1 MANEDHLAYGDL
13 AEGDESKGASG
24 SASAKTST
32 KPGGKFSSFL
42 GKVQQT
48 AHELGSELANVFS
61 RGEDHSHIHV
71 GANCADGMHKSIH
84 RFDSF
89 AGERDSNDVKWYVDG
104 CGYMWAVSI
113 ALEQAKESIW
123 ILDWWLTPELYLR
136 RPPDKNRQYRLDRM
150 LQAAAQRGVKVN
162 VIVYKEVSQA
172 LTRKYLSPILPGY
185 LHSLLPRGTDL
196 VTSAMSRLGIAATF
210 ASLEYAEAQNP
221 LISPPLIVDSAHT
234 KQALEALHPNISVFR
249 HPDHLPDAQTLE
261 SSFLS
266 SLKNLS
272 LSAATMSKL
281 PEDALKAVYGMNE
294 DVVLYWAHHE
304 KLCLIDGKIAFLGGL
319 DLCYG
324 RWDTNQHSIVDVHPE
339 NLEDIIWPGQDYN
352 NARISDFT
360 DVADAAWKNNS
371 LNRTESSRM
380 GWSDISIGLRG
391 PAVEDLKAHFVER
404 WNFIYKE
411 KYDVGG
417 DSRYSAIA
425 VQQSTHGL
433 MTHMKSGLHNLEAHA
448 KHLRASGSSSSTNAI
463 GAMNDRVTDRT
474 QEAEAEAEAAPFGET
489 TASGSHAG
497 AACQVVR
504 SCTNWSHGVDT
515 EHSVA
520 NAYISIIRDSQH
532 FIYIENQFFIT
543 ATTSSQKPVL
553 NKLGAA
559 ILERILR
566 AAKAG
571 EKYMIIVII
580 PAVPGFAGDLKDESS
595 LGTRAIMDFQ
605 YKAINRGGH
614 SIIESIEAAGYRAND
629 FIRFYNLRNY
639 DRINVSASMRKAE
652 NASGVKYEDAR
663 REHDDIMD
671 PVGYRAQDGDLHP
684 EEGITGHPYQKY
696 QQVSDGLAPS
706 RGLASGRWDSVSEC
720 YMLGGLDIRQVP
732 WENGDYSEMDAFVS
746 EELYIHSK
754 VLIADDRMVICG
766 SANLNDR
773 SQLGDHDSE
782 IALVIQDSESVDSMM
797 NGQPWR
803 ATKFA
808 ATLRRQLFR
817 KHVGLLA
824 PQNMKQPDHN
834 FETIAVPNVY
844 DFGTK
849 EDKAV
854 MDPLSDQFL
863 ELWNGTAKQNSEAF
877 GRIFHPV
884 PHDSVRTWEQYDSFY
899 ERFFHNADDEAT
911 DKDGNKTPAKYR
923 WGHVIADNFSPGE
936 QGLKEMKDLLSTI
949 KGTLVEMPLN
959 FLIEEDI
966 ARQGLLLNAFTE
978 PIYT

>member
-1 MANEDHLAYGDL
+1 MAHEDPLAYGEL
-13 AEGDESKGASG
+13 PGGEESRDASG
-24 SASAKTST
+24 SSSAKTSG
-32 KPGGKFSSFL
+32 KQGGMFSSFL
-42 GKVQQT
+42 DKVQQT
-48 AHELGSELANVFS
+48 AQELGSDLANVFS
-61 RGEDHSHIHV
+61 GGGIHSHTHV
-71 GANCADGMHKSIH
+71 GANCADGMHKTVH

-123 ILDWWLTPELYLR
+123 ILDWWLSPELYLR
-136 RPPDKNRQYRLDRM
+136 RPPSKNTQYRLDRL

-172 LTRKYLSPILPGY
+172 LTRKYLSPILPDY

-196 VTSAMSRLGIAATF
+196 VTSVMSRMGIAATF

-234 KQALEALHPNISVFR
+234 KHALEALHPNISVFR

-272 LSAATMSKL
+272 LTAATASKL

-294 DVVLYWAHHE
+294 DVILYWAHHE
-304 KLCLIDGKIAFLGGL
+304 KLCLIDGEIAFMGGL

-324 RWDTNQHSIVDVHPE
+324 RWDTNQHPIVDVHPE
-339 NLEDIIWPGQDYN
+339 NLKDIIWPGQDYN

-360 DVADAAWKNNS
+360 DVADAAWKNDS

-380 GWSDISIGLRG
+380 GWSDISINLRG

-411 KYDVGG
+411 KYDVRK
-417 DSRYSAIA
+417 DSRYSEIA

-433 MTHMKSGLHNLEAHA
+433 MKHMKSGLHSLEAQV
-448 KHLRASGSSSSTNAI
+448 KQLPSSTSTNAV
-463 GAMNDRVTDRT
+463 GAMKDRITDRL
-474 QEAEAEAEAAPFGET
+474 QQAEATYFGEA
-489 TASGSHAG
+489 TAPQSGAG
-497 AACQVVR
+497 VSCQVVR

-515 EHSVA
+515 EHSIA

-532 FIYIENQFFIT
+532 FVYIENQFFIT
-543 ATTSSQKPVL
+543 ATTSAHKPVL

-559 ILERILR
+559 IVERILR
-566 AAKAG
+566 AAKAR
-571 EKYMIIVII
+571 EKYKIIVII
-580 PAVPGFAGDLKDESS
+580 PAVPGFAGDLKDEAS

-614 SIIESIEAAGYRAND
+614 SIIESIEAAGYHAND

-639 DRINVSASMRKAE
+639 DRINIGASMRKAE
-652 NASGVKYEDAR
+652 DASGVTYEEAR
-663 REHDDIMD
+663 RDHDDMVD
-671 PVGYRAQDGDLHP
+671 PVGYRAQDGTAHP
-684 EEGITGHPYQKY
+684 EEAMTGHPYENY
-696 QQVSDGLAPS
+696 QQVADSLAGSQGL
-706 RGLASGRWDSVSEC
+706 GSGRWDSVSEC
-720 YMLGGLDIRQVP
+720 YMLGGIDIRQVP
-732 WENGDYSEMDAFVS
+732 WENGEYSEMDAFVS
-746 EELYIHSK
+746 EELYIHTK
-754 VLIADDRMVICG
+754 VLIADDRIVICG

-782 IALVIQDSESVDSMM
+782 IALVIQDSASVDSMM

-803 ATKFA
+803 ASKFA

-824 PQNMKQPDHN
+824 PQNMEQPDHN

-844 DFGTK
+844 DFGTS

-854 MDPLSDQFL
+854 MDPLSDHFL

-884 PHDSVRTWEQYDSFY
+884 PHDSVRTWKQYDSFY
-899 ERFFHNADDEAT
+899 EYFFSKADQEAT
-911 DKDGNKTPAKYR
+911 GKEGKQTPAKYR
-923 WGHVIADNFSPGE
+923 WGHVVADNFSPGQ
-936 QGLKEMKDLLSTI
+936 QGLKEMKALLSTI
-949 KGTLVEMPLN
+949 RGNLVEMPLN

-966 ARQGLLLNAFTE
+966 ARQGLSLNALTE